1 MGVLSFNRGGLS
13 ILALAAAVVSPATA
27 LPSRGDWSDAVGRW
41 RAAPLPNGAEPTL
54 PIAAIEIVLCGET
67 GLCGR
72 IVREDGSCGAIVLR
86 VDASPGPMAPATLIV
101 GTARRQASVYR
112 VKDGLTIEAYRPG
125 ANPLTRRTI
134 NPFARYHRDGP
145 ARCVE
150 AVS

>member
-72 IVREDGSCGAIVLR
+72 IVREDGSCGAICFGWMPR
-86 VDASPGPMAPATLIV
+86 PDRWRRRRSSS
-101 GTARRQASVYR
+101 ARHGGRLPST
-112 VKDGLTIEAYRPG
+112 G
-125 ANPLTRRTI
+125 
-134 NPFARYHRDGP
+134 
-145 ARCVE
+145 
-150 AVS
+150 